1 MTQKTQA
8 DNKKLS
14 LLDLLSLAGGQI
26 IGAGVMTLLGIG
38 IGFTG
43 RSIIFAMIIAA
54 VLTVFMSVPQL
65 LLAGTAS
72 FPGGYYTM
80 FATLCNKQLAGIY
93 TYINLFMILGMSFYA
108 LSFTSY
114 FLALFPGVNEIA
126 VCVVVLTLLLV
137 MHLVGVKQ
145 AARLQTV
152 MMVVLLAALALYIV
166 MGMGSL
172 EPNYFD
178 PSQFMTGGVMGFVLA
193 SVFLTFAVGGG
204 TFIVSYSSEAK
215 NPQRDIPLA
224 MVISTLLVA
233 VFYAFIALVAA
244 GTISVTEAANQ
255 PLSVSAAVF
264 MPPAAY
270 TFFVVGG
277 AMFALLTSMNFSI
290 GNMVFPTIVAC
301 RDGWLPKFLTRTN
314 KRFGTNHL
322 ILIAVYIVALVP
334 ILLGINMQ
342 TAANAT
348 LILTFVIFMIAA
360 YAAMRMP
367 KVIPE
372 QWAKSRYHMSTGKLN
387 FICIT
392 AIVLLAVATCLLI
405 FTSSTA
411 EIIGNLLVLAVAL
424 VLGIAVSRR
433 ATVPVIDAQ
442 GNITKEEK

>member
-1 MTQKTQA
+1 MSQEKQTA
-8 DNKKLS
+8 SKKLS

-43 RSIIFAMIIAA
+43 RSIIFAMLIAA
-54 VLTVFMSVPQL
+54 VLTVFSSVPQL

-93 TYINLFMILGMSFYA
+93 TYVNLFMILGMSFYA

-114 FLALFPGVNEIA
+114 FLSLFPGANEVA
-126 VCVVVLTLLLV
+126 VCVVVLTVLLV

-152 MMVVLLAALALYIV
+152 MMVVLLAALVLYIV

-178 PSQFMTGGVMGFVLA
+178 PDQFMTGGAMGFILA
-193 SVFLTFAVGGG
+193 CVFLTFAVGGG

-244 GTISVTEAANQ
+244 GTISVAEAANQ

-290 GNMVFPTIVAC
+290 GNMVLPTMVAC
-301 RDGWLPKFLTRTN
+301 KDGWLPKFLTKTN
-314 KRFGTNHL
+314 KRFGTNHR
-322 ILIAVYIVALVP
+322 ILMAVYIVALVP
-334 ILLGINMQ
+334 ILLGIDMK
-342 TAANAT
+342 TAANCT

-372 QWAKSRYHMSTGKLN
+372 QWAKSRYHIPTGALN

-392 AIVLLAVATCLLI
+392 AIVLLAVSSCLLI

-411 EIIGNLLVLAVAL
+411 EIVGNILVLAVAG
-424 VLGIAVSRR
+424 VLGVVVSKR
-433 ATVPVIDAQ
+433 AEVPVL
-442 GNITKEEK
+442 NMSESKEDV